1 MSHFRQV
8 LIKVELYTPFFYINM
23 EFDTETR
30 ILGQPILLGVLGKHE
45 QISKQDMVEKI
56 IHPLISAMGRL
67 PDKLYI
73 PSEGTSSAYMTLWAE
88 KANLEIQ
95 CVDADWRK
103 LQRRAGIMR
112 DARIQKESTHLL
124 IFVGARS
131 KTYEQTGIREAK
143 KGKQVYLVD
152 HDTLDL
158 CEIVV
163 EDA

>member
-1 MSHFRQV
+1 MNCCREIVFC
-8 LIKVELYTPFFYINM
+8 M
-23 EFDTETR
+23 DFDTDIR
-30 ILGQPILLGVLGKHE
+30 IVGKPILLGVLGKHE
-45 QISKQDMVEKI
+45 QITKQHIHEKI
-56 IHPLISAMGRL
+56 LHPLVSAMGRL
-67 PDKLYI
+67 PDKLFV
-73 PSEGTSSAYMTLWAE
+73 PSEGTSSAYITLWAE
-88 KANLEIQ
+88 RANVETV

-131 KTYEQTGIREAK
+131 KSYEQTGIREAK

-158 CEIVV
+158 CELVV
-163 EDA
+163 EES

>member
-1 MSHFRQV
+1 MD
-8 LIKVELYTPFFYINM
+8 
-23 EFDTETR
+23 FDKDIR
-30 ILGQPILLGVLGKHE
+30 IVGKPILLGVLGKHE
-45 QISKQDMVEKI
+45 QITKQHIHEKI
-56 IHPLISAMGRL
+56 LHPLVSAMGRL
-67 PDKLYI
+67 PDKLFV
-73 PSEGTSSAYMTLWAE
+73 PSEGTSSAYITLWAE
-88 KANLEIQ
+88 RANVETV

-131 KTYEQTGIREAK
+131 KSYEQTGIREAK

-158 CEIVV
+158 CELVV
-163 EDA
+163 EES